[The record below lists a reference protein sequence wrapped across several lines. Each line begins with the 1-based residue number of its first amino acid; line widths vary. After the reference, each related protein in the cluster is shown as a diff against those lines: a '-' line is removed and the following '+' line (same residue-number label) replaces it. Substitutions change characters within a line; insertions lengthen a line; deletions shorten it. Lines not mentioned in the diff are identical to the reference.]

1 MARSNFVKAARNN
14 IYVNGVRREYIS
26 EKGKKVGQ
34 VNTTLDRTIPRP
46 EEEGGDTILIAKGE
60 SYYWWQFKGGGKRYS
75 KTQPKPSQLTQNS
88 FYQQTLGWQEQL
100 EEWTADNPE
109 DIEGMLDDF
118 KSEVESLRDEYEEKR
133 SNMED
138 NNLLET
144 PSGEIVNERYEAL
157 DEYYNELDAIDVEYD
172 GKTKEDIKEE
182 MLEEEKETQQ
192 AIIDDY
198 EDNPE
203 ESSYGEEDYE
213 QALRTIK
220 DIEGGT
226 FEVDEDE
233 LDERYQT
240 EAQEWISDKID
251 EIRQI
256 ELNV

>member
-1 MARSNFVKAARNN
+1 MVLWPL
-14 IYVNGVRREYIS
+14 
-26 EKGKKVGQ
+26 
-34 VNTTLDRTIPRP
+34 TTRVPFAEQELPFDN
-46 EEEGGDTILIAKGE
+46 
-60 SYYWWQFKGGGKRYS
+60 
-75 KTQPKPSQLTQNS
+75 QPKH
-88 FYQQTLGWQEQL
+88 GRE
-100 EEWTADNPE
+100 
-109 DIEGMLDDF
+109 
-118 KSEVESLRDEYEEKR
+118 
-133 SNMED
+133 
-138 NNLLET
+138 
-144 PSGEIVNERYEAL
+144 
-157 DEYYNELDAIDVEYD
+157 
-172 GKTKEDIKEE
+172 
-182 MLEEEKETQQ
+182 
-192 AIIDDY
+192 Y

>member
-1 MARSNFVKAARNN
+1 MRKLALIMAVALLTAC
-14 IYVNGVRREYIS
+14 
-26 EKGKKVGQ
+26 
-34 VNTTLDRTIPRP
+34 T
-46 EEEGGDTILIAKGE
+46 AKQG
-60 SYYWWQFKGGGKRYS
+60 
-75 KTQPKPSQLTQNS
+75 
-88 FYQQTLGWQEQL
+88 
-100 EEWTADNPE
+100 
-109 DIEGMLDDF
+109 
-118 KSEVESLRDEYEEKR
+118 
-133 SNMED
+133 
-138 NNLLET
+138 
-144 PSGEIVNERYEAL
+144 IV
-157 DEYYNELDAIDVEYD
+157 
-172 GKTKEDIKEE
+172 
-182 MLEEEKETQQ
+182 
-192 AIIDDY
+192 IDDY